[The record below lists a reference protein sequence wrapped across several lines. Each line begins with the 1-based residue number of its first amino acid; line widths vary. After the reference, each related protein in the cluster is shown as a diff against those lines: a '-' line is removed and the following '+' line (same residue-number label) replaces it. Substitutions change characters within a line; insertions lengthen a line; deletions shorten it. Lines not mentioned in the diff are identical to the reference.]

1 MSETCWMQKYVTG
14 VKTKNLSDDFDYVLE
29 IPQLLFFGSW
39 SGGERYKKESIWN
52 FKNKVKIVPK
62 ILLYDNSHISL
73 HPTCL

>member
-29 IPQLLFFGSW
+29 IPQVLFFLEVGQ
-39 SGGERYKKESIWN
+39 GERYKNESIWN